1 MNLQDTLAQRI
12 INVVSARCQE
22 CDYEAPKFHPK
33 DFPELKKEIDEE
45 WEAAGLGEWLQWEWP
60 KRFPAWMVKRGFRC
74 PFCKSP
80 NLLLALEA
88 SA

>member
-22 CDYEAPKFHPK
+22 CDYEAPVEWRTPL
-33 DFPELKKEIDEE
+33 PELKKAINEE
-45 WEAAGLGEWLQWEWP
+45 WEAAGLGEWVQWEWP
-60 KRFPAWMVKRGFRC
+60 LRFPAWMVKRGFLC
-74 PFCKSP
+74 PFCRSP